1 MTTQLV
7 PVDDGSPAAGAAWA
21 ARFGRRQ
28 GDTPPAWTE
37 VRAGR
42 TKYRVSVLQP
52 GGGEI
57 PLAVGANEA
66 VVRARWGERKGEM
79 AVRLD
84 LEQVQASPDLFP
96 MMGRLRLLVDTD
108 GSGWR
113 EVWHGVTVDR
123 YQRYDGLSITG
134 YDPLWLLTQSHDNR
148 YYPLGVT
155 ATRIL
160 NDVAGLYSL
169 PLVDGM
175 TGPNTEIDSQL
186 FQGDSL
192 ADMVLAAL
200 AETYRR
206 GGGEW
211 HARYRPDAVAK
222 LTAPGRPGP
231 VEVTGGIELVQPGM
245 TPAPSYRIT
254 EANTV
259 DAGDGE
265 SIAKLRTRVKVF
277 VQGFDLE
284 AGDEAA
290 HVEDGLV
297 EFGILQD
304 VITVGEDEDPVLAAK
319 MRLNEVGRPER
330 IRELTLP
337 DVPYMRRWDPVVV
350 EVGRIQGSRVVES
363 IMHDAAAGTM
373 TIGLKDE
380 ANLLFPDAWLPP
392 PVADE
397 EPDEQPDK
405 PDDPEDPDDRPDN
418 PTEKGLYWPYPGSEG
433 AGWWQSGY
441 GFDPSG
447 SSGHRH
453 NGIDINAGDGAAIR
467 AANDGTVVYVYSAAP
482 GSSDGTGYG
491 NWVKIDHGNGFESRY
506 AHMAAG
512 GVNVSNGQQVSAGQT
527 IGRQDNTGTSTGSH
541 LHFECWYN
549 GSPVNPRSYCE
560 EWSA

>member
-21 ARFGRRQ
+21 ERFGRRQ

-42 TKYRVSVLQP
+42 TKYRISVLQTD
-52 GGGEI
+52 GTELA
-57 PLAVGANEA
+57 LAVGANEA
-66 VVRARWGERKGEM
+66 VVRARWGERKGEL
-79 AVRLD
+79 AVRMD
-84 LEQVQASPDLFP
+84 LEQVQASPELFP
-96 MMGRLRLLVDTD
+96 MMGRFRMLVDTD

-113 EVWHGVTVDR
+113 EVWHGVTVER
-123 YQRYDGLSITG
+123 YERYDGLSITA
-134 YDPLWLLTQSHDNR
+134 YDPLWFLMQSHDNR
-148 YYPLGVT
+148 YYPVGVT

-160 NDVAGLYSL
+160 KDLAGLYSL
-169 PLVDGM
+169 PLVEGIS
-175 TGPNTEIDSQL
+175 GPSTELESQL
-186 FQGDSL
+186 FAGDSL

-211 HARYRPDAVAK
+211 HARYRPDAAAS
-222 LTAPGRPGP
+222 LTAPGQPGP
-231 VEVTGGIELVQPGM
+231 VEVAGGIEVVQPGM

-254 EANTV
+254 AANTT
-259 DAGDGE
+259 AASDGE

-304 VITVGEDEDPVLAAK
+304 VVVVGEDEDTILAAK

-337 DVPYMRRWDPVVV
+337 DVPFMRRWDPVVV

-380 ANLLFPDAWLPP
+380 AKLLFPDAWLPP
-392 PVADE
+392 QKEIP
-397 EPDEQPDK
+397 PR
-405 PDDPEDPDDRPDN
+405 DDEDPDERPDN

-433 AGWWQSGY
+433 SGWWQSGY

-447 SSGHRH
+447 SSGHVH
-453 NGIDINAGDGAAIR
+453 NGIDINASDGASVR
-467 AANDGTVVYVYSAAP
+467 AANGGKVVYVWNQAP
-482 GSSDGTGYG
+482 ASEDSTGYG

-506 AHMAAG
+506 AHLYSG
-512 GVNVSNGQQVSAGQT
+512 GVYVTTGQQVAAGET
-527 IGRQDNTGTSTGSH
+527 IGRQDNTGRSSGSH
-541 LHFECWYN
+541 LHFEVWYN